1 MTITMHPGMKEFNR
15 IFKECNH
22 IYHEI
27 ALKLGMSDSGFDI
40 LYTICELGDGCL
52 QKNICEATLLSKQTI
67 HSSVRKLEKDGYLFL
82 KSGKG
87 RDMQIF
93 LTEAGKALVEE
104 KISLAIQA
112 ENLAFTDMTEEE
124 QREFLQLNKK
134 YADSLRKYAAQI

>member
-1 MTITMHPGMKEFNR
+1 MTTTLHPGMKEFNR

-40 LYTICELGDGCL
+40 LYTICEIGNGCL

-93 LTEAGKALVEE
+93 LTPAGNALVEK

-112 ENLAFTDMTEEE
+112 ENQSFTDMTEEE
-124 QREFLQLNKK
+124 QQEFLRLNKK
-134 YADSLRKYAAQI
+134 YADSLRKYAALI